1 MLSAPRC
8 VLSVSVELKSRPAE
22 ASHMVFFSKKRGGWG
37 GRSPPH
43 LRALLS
49 LVSLIT
55 FCFHFLFFA
64 KSPHRAISCGFFFF
78 FDTFFLLILFS
89 SQKAPMKR
97 FRVGSSSSSSFEAG
111 VGVGVDQNLQT
122 QLRVGVEPRPQPRVR
137 GWRPPHSLM
146 VWFHLSSAIRGW
158 GGG

>member
-8 VLSVSVELKSRPAE
+8 VLRVSVELKSRPAE
-22 ASHMVFFSKKRGGWG
+22 ASDMVFFQKFASIIIACF
-37 GRSPPH
+37 
-43 LRALLS
+43 LDYFLLS
-49 LVSLIT
+49 
-55 FCFHFLFFA
+55 FLFFA

-78 FDTFFLLILFS
+78 FDTFFLLILIS

-137 GWRPPHSLM
+137 G
-146 VWFHLSSAIRGW
+146 
-158 GGG
+158 

>member
-8 VLSVSVELKSRPAE
+8 VLRVSVELKSRPAE
-22 ASHMVFFSKKRGGWG
+22 ASDMVFFKN
-37 GRSPPH
+37 

-55 FCFHFLFFA
+55 FCFHFLVFA

-97 FRVGSSSSSSFEAG
+97 FRVGSSSSSSFEAR

>member
-1 MLSAPRC
+1 M
-8 VLSVSVELKSRPAE
+8 ELKSRPAE
-22 ASHMVFFSKKRGGWG
+22 ASHMVFFFKKAGGLG
-37 GRSPPH
+37 GAQPLPICEHYYRF
-43 LRALLS
+43 
-49 LVSLIT
+49 SLIT